1 MPEDVRHR
9 LPPEEHSNILQKPFD
24 PMRLFSMVRSRLDA
38 GAPAATGLAPV
49 ADRAPGR
56 TA

>member
-9 LPPEEHSNILQKPFD
+9 LPEEEHLNILQKPFD
-24 PMRLFSMVRSRLDA
+24 PARLFSMVRSRLDA
-38 GAPAATGLAPV
+38 GVGVAGFALS

-56 TA
+56 V